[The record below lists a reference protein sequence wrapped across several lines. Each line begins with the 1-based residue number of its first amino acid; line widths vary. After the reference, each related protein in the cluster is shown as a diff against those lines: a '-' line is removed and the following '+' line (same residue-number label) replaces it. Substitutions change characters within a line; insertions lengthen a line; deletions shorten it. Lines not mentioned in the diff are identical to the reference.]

1 MMDKSENVE
10 MIDKFL
16 ENFVFSD
23 VPYDVDYSAGYNE
36 RYERYVIR
44 ITVVVD
50 VSKTLRSHANY
61 DENYS
66 TQVSNMNDDKVFNYF
81 LKYLGI
87 PHNMIEIYIDFDYI
101 NDEFLDDEIR
111 LFKDMVQKEVSKTDS
126 GKTVFADVRKSPE
139 DYFYFEFEVGTD
151 ESLDDYPSVMHMQE
165 YVYDLMDSGMF
176 PNLSVISL
184 NSDIQFWFVDY

>member
-36 RYERYVIR
+36 RYEKYVIR

-61 DENYS
+61 DKNYS
-66 TQVSNMNDDKVFNYF
+66 TQVSNMNDDKVFNDF

-87 PHNMIEIYIDFDYI
+87 PHNMIEIYIGFDYI
-101 NDEFLDDEIR
+101 NDEFLDKEIR

-184 NSDIQFWFVDY
+184 GSDIQFWFVDY

>member
-36 RYERYVIR
+36 RYEKYVIR

-61 DENYS
+61 DKDYS

>member
-61 DENYS
+61 DKDYS
-66 TQVSNMNDDKVFNYF
+66 TQVSYMNDDKVFNYF

>member
-1 MMDKSENVE
+1 MTDKSENVE

-36 RYERYVIR
+36 RYEKYVIR

-61 DENYS
+61 DKNYS
-66 TQVSNMNDDKVFNYF
+66 TQVSNMNDDKVFNDF

-87 PHNMIEIYIDFDYI
+87 PHNMIEIYIGFDYI
-101 NDEFLDDEIR
+101 NDEFLDKEIR

-184 NSDIQFWFVDY
+184 GSDIQFWFVDY

>member
-61 DENYS
+61 DKDYS

>member
-36 RYERYVIR
+36 RYEKYVIR

-61 DENYS
+61 DKDYS
-66 TQVSNMNDDKVFNYF
+66 TQVSYMNDDKVFNYF

>member
-61 DENYS
+61 DKDYS
-66 TQVSNMNDDKVFNYF
+66 TQVSNMNDDKVFNDF

-87 PHNMIEIYIDFDYI
+87 PHNMIEIYIGFDYI
-101 NDEFLDDEIR
+101 NDEFLDKEIN

-151 ESLDDYPSVMHMQE
+151 ESLHDYPSVMHMQE
-165 YVYDLMDSGMF
+165 YVYDLLDSGMF
-176 PNLSVISL
+176 PNLSVIS
-184 NSDIQFWFVDY
+184 SESEIQFWFVDY

>member
-36 RYERYVIR
+36 RYEKYVIR

-61 DENYS
+61 DKDYS
-66 TQVSNMNDDKVFNYF
+66 TQVSNMNDDNVFNYF